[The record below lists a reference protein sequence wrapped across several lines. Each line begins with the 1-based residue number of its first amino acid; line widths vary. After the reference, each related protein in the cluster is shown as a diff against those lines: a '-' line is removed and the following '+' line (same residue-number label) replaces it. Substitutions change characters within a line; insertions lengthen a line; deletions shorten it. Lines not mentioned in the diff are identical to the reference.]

1 MPAFRNPDMRAPVR
15 LSENLIT
22 GMRNHHYRCFEHS
35 GIIVAT
41 AVTYPEK
48 QMQLSFFT
56 MPIHPLGKPVSQS
69 LREDREAFILADE
82 LGFVEGYCGEH
93 TTDQAEIITSTV
105 AFLASLAYET
115 KNIRLGTGTVNMP
128 NSHPAR
134 VAAEVAMLDHMLEGR
149 FNFGISPG
157 GLMSDAEVF
166 GNLDRDRNAMFIECI
181 NMVLKIWEGEPPYNL
196 TGDYYNITT
205 EKTMMPEIGQGAIMK
220 PFQAP
225 HPPIVGTVVAPFSKG
240 VTAMAARGWEPISA
254 NFLLPKWVATHW
266 PNYAE
271 GCAQGGRE
279 AKFENWSVAKN
290 ICVADDMATAKSYAR
305 DPDSPYV
312 LYYSQLLTKL
322 RAGGR
327 LNLFKED
334 QSMSDDDVTL
344 DYVMD
349 RLVIFGDASSVADQV
364 IAFQEQTGPFGK
376 LVYAGHDWT
385 DYDLGR
391 RSMILMAEQVL
402 PKINAALGAGEQ

>member
-1 MPAFRNPDMRAPVR
+1 M
-15 LSENLIT
+15 E
-22 GMRNHHYRCFEHS
+22 
-35 GIIVAT
+35 
-41 AVTYPEK
+41 
-48 QMQLSFFT
+48 LSFFT
-56 MPIHPLGKPVSQS
+56 MPIHPLDKPFAQS

-93 TTDQAEIITSTV
+93 TTDLAEIITSTV
-105 AFLASLAYET
+105 AFMASIAYET
-115 KNIRLGTGTVNMP
+115 KSIKLGTGTVNLP

-149 FNFGISPG
+149 MIFGISPG

-166 GNLDRDRNAMFIECI
+166 GNLKKDRNAMFVECI
-181 NMVLKIWEGEPPYNL
+181 DMVLKIWEGEPPYNL
-196 TGDYYNITT
+196 VGEHFSVST
-205 EKTMMPEIGQGAIMK
+205 ENTMMPEIGQGAIMR
-220 PFQAP
+220 PYQAP

-266 PNYAE
+266 PNYVE
-271 GCAQGGRE
+271 GCEQGGRE
-279 AKFENWSVAKN
+279 AKPENWSVAKN
-290 ICVADDMATAKSYAR
+290 LCVADDAATARKYAR
-305 DPDSPYV
+305 DPGSPYV
-312 LYYSQLLTKL
+312 LYYSQLLTKM

-334 QSMSDDDVTL
+334 QNMPDEDVTL
-344 DYVMD
+344 DYVLD
-349 RLVIFGDASSVADQV
+349 RLVIHGDPSSVVDQV
-364 IAFQEQTGPFGK
+364 LAFRETTGPFGK

-391 RSMILMAEQVL
+391 RSMVLMAEQVM
-402 PKINAALGAGEQ
+402 PKINAALA